1 MADNTVSLVGNLTR
15 DPEMRFGANGGTA
28 VVSFGMA
35 VNSRKKAS
43 NGEWEDEPKFFDV
56 VAFGD
61 LAENI
66 AASLTKGT
74 RIVLNGKLDWSQW
87 DDKDGGGK
95 RSKVQVIAE
104 SVGAD
109 LRWATVVVTR
119 TQPTST
125 NTRSNGRSNTRSNY
139 SDEPSF

>member
-15 DPEMRFGANGGTA
+15 DPEMRFGANGGIA

-35 VNSRKKAS
+35 VNHRKKS
-43 NGEWEDEPKFFDV
+43 NSGEWEDEPKFFDV

-104 SVGAD
+104 SIGPD
-109 LRWATVVVTR
+109 LRWATAVVTR
-119 TQPTST
+119 TQPTSGGHQQRENYGAT
-125 NTRSNGRSNTRSNY
+125 NRK
-139 SDEPSF
+139 DLF

>member
-35 VNSRKKAS
+35 VNSRKKS
-43 NGEWEDEPKFFDV
+43 NSGEWEDEPKFFDV